1 MTMTVSMN
9 SKIPP
14 VSDVRKWNLG
24 HEYFEKGEGALPL
37 SHTLLPSKL
46 AEEKSGSHFTN
57 DRKVR
62 RRHFYFSPEKFTR
75 KAKTQFLS
83 KKLMTA
89 LRFNG
94 RQAINCELNFVFHWA
109 FLFRRFT

>member
-1 MTMTVSMN
+1 MTMN
-9 SKIPP
+9 SKITP

-24 HEYFEKGEGALPL
+24 HEYFEKGEGALSL
-37 SHTLLPSKL
+37 SLTPSFLPSWPKK
-46 AEEKSGSHFTN
+46 KSGSHFTN

-83 KKLMTA
+83 K
-89 LRFNG
+89 N
-94 RQAINCELNFVFHWA
+94 
-109 FLFRRFT
+109 